1 MSHRQKCLAVVV
13 PLLFVLALVLALPT
27 FVLAQS
33 SAPAASAPE
42 LDHFNLDLVDSG
54 VDPCTNFYQYSCK
67 KWIAAN
73 PIPADQPA
81 WGHGA
86 KLNLWNQSVLRDVLE
101 KASAD
106 SPGRSA
112 VDQKIGDYYAS
123 CMDES
128 AIDAKGISPLKPELD
143 RIDSLHNISEL
154 GALLA
159 HLHAATFQLA
169 PGAESGSTTAIFG
182 FASSQDLDDA
192 SKVVAVAD
200 QGGLG
205 LPDRDYYFRDDA
217 KSVEQRR
224 QYEDHIRNTFHL
236 LGESETAAAAD
247 AKVVLA
253 LETAL
258 AKASMDLVKRRDPA
272 NLNHKLTAQ
281 ELRALTPAFSWDD
294 YLKGIQSPA
303 TAHYLVTSPD
313 FFKAVNQL
321 LTTESLD
328 HWKTYLRWNLAH
340 HSSGLLSTAI
350 ADERFDFYGRKMT
363 GQKEQRP
370 RWRRCTQYVDHDLG
384 EALGQAYVER
394 TFGADGK
401 ARMLQLV
408 HALEGSLQTD
418 IDDVAWMTPATKK
431 QALVKLHAF
440 LEKIGYPD
448 QWRDYSSLKIV
459 RGDALGNAYRSGEF
473 ELARQLDKIGKP
485 VDRGEWG
492 MTPPTVNAYYDP
504 QLNSINFP
512 AGILQPPYF
521 DKKADDAA
529 NFGAIGAV
537 IGHEMTH
544 GFDDQGRKFD
554 STGNLRDWWTEADGK
569 EFERR
574 AQCVADEYSGF
585 EAVPGVH
592 VNGKLTLGEN
602 TADNGGARIALMAL
616 RQVLKDEGKN
626 SSEKSDGFTEEQR
639 FFIAFGQSWC
649 ANLSPELL
657 RLLAQTNPHSPP
669 EFRVNGVVSN
679 MPEFQ
684 QAFGCKKGQA
694 MVRENA
700 CRVW

>member
-1 MSHRQKCLAVVV
+1 MSHTQKGLARVVL
-13 PLLFVLALVLALPT
+13 LLFVLILVLPA
-27 FVLAQS
+27 FVVAQS
-33 SAPAASAPE
+33 PAPPATSAPE
-42 LDHFNLDLVDSG
+42 LDHFSLDLVDSG
-54 VDPCTNFYQYSCK
+54 IDPCTNFYQYSCK

-73 PIPADQPA
+73 PIPADQA
-81 WGHGA
+81 SWGHGA
-86 KLNLWNQSVLRDVLE
+86 KLALWNQFVLRDVLE

-106 SPGRSA
+106 NPGRSA
-112 VDQKIGDYYAS
+112 INQKIGDYYAA

-128 AIDAKGISPLKPELD
+128 AIDAKGLAQLKPELD

-159 HLHAATFQLA
+159 HLHAITFRLA
-169 PGAESGSTTAIFG
+169 PDSESGSTTAIFG
-182 FASSQDLDDA
+182 FSSSQDLDDA
-192 SKVVAVAD
+192 SKVVAAAD

-205 LPDRDYYFRDDA
+205 LPDREYYFRDDA
-217 KSVEQRR
+217 KSVEQRQ

-236 LGESETAAAAD
+236 LGEGEAASAAD

-253 LETAL
+253 METAL

-281 ELRALTPAFSWDD
+281 ELRALTPAFSWDE
-294 YLKGIQSPA
+294 YLKGIHAPA
-303 TAHYLVTSPD
+303 TAHYLVTSPE

-328 HWKTYLRWNLAH
+328 HWKAYLRWNFAH
-340 HSSGLLSTAI
+340 HSSGLLSTSF
-350 ADERFDFYGRKMT
+350 ADERFDFYGRKLT
-363 GQKEQRP
+363 GQKQQRP
-370 RWRRCTQYVDHDLG
+370 RWRRCTQYIDHDLG

-401 ARMLQLV
+401 ARMLKLV
-408 HALEGSLQTD
+408 HALEGALQTD
-418 IDDVAWMTPATKK
+418 IESVDWMTPATKK

-448 QWRDYSSLKIV
+448 QWRDYSSLTIV

-473 ELARQLDKIGKP
+473 ELARQLAKIGKP
-485 VDRGEWG
+485 VDRGEWN
-492 MTPPTVNAYYDP
+492 MTPPTVNAYYDG

-529 NFGAIGAV
+529 NFGAIGSV

-554 STGNLRDWWTEADGK
+554 ANGNFRDWWTDADGK

-574 AQCVADEYSGF
+574 AQCVADEYSSF

-602 TADNGGARIALMAL
+602 TADNGGIRIALMAL
-616 RQVLKDEGKN
+616 REMLKEEGKN
-626 SSEKSDGFTEEQR
+626 SSEKDDGFTVEQR
-639 FFIAFGQSWC
+639 FFLAFGQSWC
-649 ANLSPELL
+649 ANLSPEML

-684 QAFGCKKGQA
+684 QAFGCKKGQP